1 MNRKLLKRIALAGA
15 FLVGFTTV
23 GSTSFANPIDVKLP
37 KGMIMVENNPPSIF
51 VDNGSKGVQKA
62 LLDRS
67 VLKANIYQLQAKKE
81 NNFYYGIVGDVQ
93 LGSLAIGTLLSEPVV
108 ASNIYL
114 GGLGGKKEQQES
126 QDRLKEVASNL
137 EKLDDTGKL
146 QLRYQ
151 EKTKTYEGTTILRRV
166 INGVTYTSNLHVIVY
181 QHKSYGPSIRFAALD
196 ERHDAELYPEL
207 SKVMKITR

>member
-1 MNRKLLKRIALAGA
+1 MDRKLLKRVALAGA
-15 FLVGFTTV
+15 ILFGVTAV
-23 GSTSFANPIDVKLP
+23 GSTSLANPIDVKLP

-62 LLDRS
+62 LLDKS
-67 VLKANIYQLQAKKE
+67 VLKANVYQLQVKKE

-93 LGSLAIGTLLSEPVV
+93 LGSLAMGTLLSKPIVTP
-108 ASNIYL
+108 NIYL
-114 GGLGGKKEQQES
+114 GGKKEEKES
-126 QDRLKEVASNL
+126 QDRLKEVVSNL
-137 EKLDDTGKL
+137 ETLDDTGKL

-151 EKTKTYEGTTILRRV
+151 EKTKTYEGVTTLRRV
-166 INGVTYTSNLHVIVY
+166 INGVTYADTLHVTVY
-181 QHKSYGPSIRFAALD
+181 QHRSYGPSIRFVALD